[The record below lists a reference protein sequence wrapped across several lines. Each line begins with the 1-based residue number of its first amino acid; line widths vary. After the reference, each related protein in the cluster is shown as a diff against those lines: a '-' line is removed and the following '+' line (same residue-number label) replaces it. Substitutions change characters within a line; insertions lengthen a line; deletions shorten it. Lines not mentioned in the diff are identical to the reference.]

1 MGRKVDQSVVNAMLK
16 KLSSL
21 FKGGQSAAKQQ
32 FLEQNH
38 IQWNA
43 EEGYIVDG
51 IILNRELAE
60 RLVYLSN
67 RRINT
72 FDDLAALYLASMLIN
87 EKIDLEIAQQQL
99 NQRIGNTEENLRHF
113 QSILKRLGE
122 YYRQFLREK

>member
-1 MGRKVDQSVVNAMLK
+1 MLK

-32 FLEQNH
+32 FLEQNN

-43 EEGYIVDG
+43 EDGYIVDG
-51 IILNRELAE
+51 IVLNRELVA

-67 RRINT
+67 RRIQT
-72 FDDLAALYLASMLIN
+72 FDDLAALYLGSMLIN

-99 NQRIGNTEENLRHF
+99 NVRLGNTEENLRHF